1 MAKMKSKKLK
11 SVQKEYDW
19 YKKKVDQMEEERTFD
34 RSWDGKQLLVKFK
47 KIKLALK
54 TQLESMKRTL
64 FN

>member
-1 MAKMKSKKLK
+1 
-11 SVQKEYDW
+11 
-19 YKKKVDQMEEERTFD
+19 MEEERTFD